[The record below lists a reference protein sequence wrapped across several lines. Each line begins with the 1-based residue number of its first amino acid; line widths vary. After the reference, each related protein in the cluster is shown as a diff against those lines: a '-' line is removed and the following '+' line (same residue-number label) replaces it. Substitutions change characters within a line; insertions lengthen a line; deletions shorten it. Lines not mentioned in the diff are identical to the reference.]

1 LLAAVLLKFTDVAV
15 VFAVAS
21 AASLAAAALLLRMRY
36 DAPPRPPAPRRVHL
50 VAEAAEVVR
59 TIVRNRDLAL
69 FIGLGMSQT
78 FTRGALTVF
87 TVAVALDLLRTGEP
101 TVGTLTAAIGGAVIG
116 SLAASLLVSSR
127 RLAQWF
133 GIGVALWG
141 LPIALI
147 PLFPSQAAAL
157 TLQACVGVGNA
168 LVDVGLFTVNGE
180 VGPG

>member
-1 LLAAVLLKFTDVAV
+1 
-15 VFAVAS
+15 
-21 AASLAAAALLLRMRY
+21 
-36 DAPPRPPAPRRVHL
+36 
-50 VAEAAEVVR
+50 
-59 TIVRNRDLAL
+59 LAL

-101 TVGTLTAAIGGAVIG
+101 AVGTLTAAIGAGAVIG
-116 SLAASLLVSSR
+116 SLAASLRVSSR